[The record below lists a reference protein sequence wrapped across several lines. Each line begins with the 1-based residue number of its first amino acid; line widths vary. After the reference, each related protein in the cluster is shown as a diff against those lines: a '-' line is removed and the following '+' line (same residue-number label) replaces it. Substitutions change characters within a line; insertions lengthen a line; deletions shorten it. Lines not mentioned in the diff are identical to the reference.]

1 MPYITSV
8 ERIGYKR
15 GRAEGLQKGIQE
27 GIQKG
32 IQKGIQQQ
40 RAMLLE
46 ALAARFGEVD
56 DLLRERIQGVDDPD
70 RLRTLLR
77 HAILSPD
84 LAAFRAHLT
93 DA

>member
-27 GIQKG
+27 GIQQG
-32 IQKGIQQQ
+32 QQQ
-40 RAMLLE
+40 ALRSALLE
-46 ALAARFGEVD
+46 ALATRFGEVD

>member
-27 GIQKG
+27 GL
-32 IQKGIQQQ
+32 QKGIQQQ